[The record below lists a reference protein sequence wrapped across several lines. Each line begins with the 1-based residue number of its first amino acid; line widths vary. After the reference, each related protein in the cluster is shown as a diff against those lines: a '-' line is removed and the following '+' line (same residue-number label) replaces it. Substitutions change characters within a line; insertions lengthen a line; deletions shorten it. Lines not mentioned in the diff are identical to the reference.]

1 MEPDLSQ
8 EIIYIDIFSIFAF
21 EILSAACLC
30 KSLYTLNR
38 HAPILGYS
46 ASESLECCEHPKVTF
61 PVVTPSHQCGHPKG
75 YEGMNQFQ
83 PQADRMLDMGFEP
96 QIREIVQKRATGRI
110 RNLRPRAGTH
120 RMVIFSELCQFWM
133 TNSLAK
139 DLFQILP
146 NLKINVPVPLG
157 TQFGD

>member
-1 MEPDLSQ
+1 
-8 EIIYIDIFSIFAF
+8 
-21 EILSAACLC
+21 
-30 KSLYTLNR
+30 
-38 HAPILGYS
+38 
-46 ASESLECCEHPKVTF
+46 
-61 PVVTPSHQCGHPKG
+61 
-75 YEGMNQFQ
+75 
-83 PQADRMLDMGFEP
+83 MLDMGFEP